1 MNAASSS
8 QMLLA
13 FWRQRDRESP
23 WGRGLL
29 IALTLLGVGACLYAA
44 PGLWAAVLAGSATLA
59 LGGLWTVI
67 AGSLLT
73 QNHPHAAR
81 LVPGH
86 PRQLRQAALTAWAA
100 LSLACALL
108 LWAAFSRLPSFAALL
123 LIAAATLAFTAW
135 AMRAWTLW
143 FVLSFGPAL
152 FFAFGLDRRLAPLWG
167 ALRELWAAQTVP
179 VLTLCLLGLAWS
191 ITRLFGDGDAAH
203 SAGYA
208 ARARMR
214 RAAREGATGN
224 RGGLAAFGRQGEWLG
239 RPFER
244 AASAWLR
251 HVLARARPTPAS
263 VMQRAEIVL
272 HGQQHWLRQALGML
286 VVLVI
291 VALSLGIPFALS
303 GLDKAWTHGAF
314 GMAIGLV
321 SAGVNP
327 SFALPNMLWHSR
339 REQALLQL
347 LPGMPQGA
355 AQNRAVA
362 WLQLRHALLA
372 WALTTLALAP
382 LAWAAGDPALLCLA
396 FGALPLSAA
405 SLLRTPATMRA
416 PSSWT
421 AVLPVFA
428 FLLLAWGLY
437 AAHQQLGLPM
447 AVLAGISLAASLAL
461 GAWRWRAVCRAPRPL
476 PAGRLS

>member
-1 MNAASSS
+1 MNAATSS

-13 FWRQRDRESP
+13 FWRLCDRESP
-23 WGRGLL
+23 WGRRLL
-29 IALTLLGVGACLYAA
+29 IALTLLGVGASLYAA
-44 PGLWAAVLAGSATLA
+44 PGLWPVVLAGSATLA
-59 LGGLWTVI
+59 LAGLWTAV
-67 AGSLLT
+67 AGSLLV

-81 LVPGH
+81 FVPGH
-86 PRQLRQAALTAWAA
+86 LRELRQAALSAWAA
-100 LSLACALL
+100 LSLTCTLL
-108 LWAAFSRLPSFAALL
+108 IWVAFERLPSFPALL
-123 LIAAATLAFTAW
+123 LIVAATLAFTAW
-135 AMRAWTLW
+135 AMRAWMLW

-152 FFAFGLDRRLAPLWG
+152 FFALGLNQRLAPLWA
-167 ALRELWAAQTVP
+167 ALRELWAAQTWP
-179 VLTLCLLGLAWS
+179 VLALCLLALSWS
-191 ITRLFGDGDAAH
+191 ITRLFGNGDAAH
-203 SAGYA
+203 SAAYA

-224 RGGLAAFGRQGEWLG
+224 RGGLATFGRPGEWLC

-251 HVLARARPTPAS
+251 HVLACARPTPAS

-272 HGQQHWLRQALGML
+272 HGQQHWLRQALGVL
-286 VVLVI
+286 VVLV
-291 VALSLGIPFALS
+291 VATLSLGMLFALG

-314 GMAIGLV
+314 GTAIGLV

-347 LPGMPQGA
+347 LPGMPQGT

-362 WLQLRHALLA
+362 WLQLRHGLLG
-372 WALTTLALAP
+372 WTLTTLALAP

-396 FGALPLSAA
+396 FGALPLCAA
-405 SLLRTPATMRA
+405 WLLRTPATLRA

-421 AVLPVFA
+421 AVLPAFA

-437 AAHQQLGLPM
+437 AANKQLGVPL

-461 GAWRWRAVCRAPRPL
+461 GAWRWRAVCHAPRPL
-476 PAGRLS
+476 PAGRLG

>member
-1 MNAASSS
+1 MNAATSG

-23 WGRGLL
+23 WGRRLL
-29 IALTLLGVGACLYAA
+29 IALTLLGLGASLYAA

-59 LGGLWTVI
+59 LGGLWTAV

-81 LVPGH
+81 FVPGH
-86 PRQLRQAALTAWAA
+86 LRQLRQAALSAWAV

-108 LWAAFSRLPSFAALL
+108 VWAAFERLPSFPALL
-123 LIAAATLAFTAW
+123 LIVAATLAFAAW
-135 AMRAWTLW
+135 ALRAWALW

-152 FFAFGLDRRLAPLWG
+152 FFAFGLDRRLAPLWA
-167 ALRELWAAQTVP
+167 ALRELWAAQTGP
-179 VLTLCLLGLAWS
+179 VLALCLLGLAWS
-191 ITRLFGDGDAAH
+191 ITRLFGNGDAAH
-203 SAGYA
+203 GAGYA

-214 RAAREGATGN
+214 RAAREGATGH
-224 RGGLAAFGRQGEWLG
+224 RGGLATFGRPGEWLG

-272 HGQQHWLRQALGML
+272 HGQQHWLRQALA
-286 VVLVI
+286 VLLALAI
-291 VALSLGIPFALS
+291 AALSLGTVAALG
-303 GLDKAWTHGAF
+303 GLGKAWTHGAF
-314 GMAIGLV
+314 GMAIGLA
-321 SAGVNP
+321 SMGINP
-327 SFALPNMLWHSR
+327 SFALPGMLWHGR

-372 WALTTLALAP
+372 WTLTTLALAP
-382 LAWAAGDPALLCLA
+382 LAWAADDPALLCLA

-405 SLLRTPATMRA
+405 WLLRAPAAMRA

-421 AVLPVFA
+421 AVLPVLA

-437 AAHQQLGLPM
+437 AAKRQLGLPL
-447 AVLAGISLAASLAL
+447 AALAGLSVGASLAL
-461 GAWRWRAVCRAPRPL
+461 GAWRWRRV
-476 PAGRLS
+476 